1 MINLNSVP
9 YRSEGVIGRVVD
21 GEAVLVLPEIG
32 KVKVL
37 NEVGGLIWSNVDG
50 EKTVRQIS
58 ELLAEEYEVGIPEA
72 EEDVQTFL
80 SGLEER
86 GVVFFKI

>member
-37 NEVGGLIWSNVDG
+37 NEVGGFIWSNVDG